1 MKYPK
6 LVRKQDCKIPV
17 QIVFYSNELGEDGD
31 QTSYGPFNEVC
42 NYQEK
47 LYNENTDKSAISRG
61 VGKIYLTDDII
72 PGHDDFNDG
81 FVEILGNKRQIKQV
95 IKARN
100 PDGTV
105 NYLEIDVIWIVCDLM
120 LSISQQL

>member
-6 LVRKQDCKIPV
+6 LVRKQDCKTPV
-17 QIVFYSNELGEDGD
+17 QITFYSNELGEDGE
-31 QTSYGPFNEVC
+31 QISYGPYAVSC

-61 VGKIYLTDDII
+61 LGKIYLTDDII

-105 NYLEIDVIWIVCDLM
+105 NYLEIDVI
-120 LSISQQL
+120 